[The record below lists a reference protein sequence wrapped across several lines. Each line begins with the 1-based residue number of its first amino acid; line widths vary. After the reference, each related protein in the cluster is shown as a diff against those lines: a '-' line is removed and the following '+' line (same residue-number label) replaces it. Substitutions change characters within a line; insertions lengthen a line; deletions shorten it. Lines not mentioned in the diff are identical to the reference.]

1 MPTSLPLPGAIPGF
15 PVASSSDEVIVHVL
29 EALDE
34 NTVRLVFTV
43 PQVLVGLHGRV
54 ELRYTN
60 DKTYFISIS
69 QLTRR
74 NIGFRLLFTRSW
86 NVLNDRS
93 EDNYIFL

>member
-1 MPTSLPLPGAIPGF
+1 MGFPLPSAIPGF
-15 PVASSSDEVIVHVL
+15 PVASSADEVTVQVL

-60 DKTYFISIS
+60 DKTYFIYTFFVHEIS
-69 QLTRR
+69 YITILK
-74 NIGFRLLFTRSW
+74 NYYFSFLLII
-86 NVLNDRS
+86 
-93 EDNYIFL
+93 YIFK

>member
-1 MPTSLPLPGAIPGF
+1 MEHNVATGFPLPGTISGY
-15 PVASSSDEVIVHVL
+15 PVASSSDDVTVQIL

-60 DKTYFISIS
+60 DKTYFSISIKI
-69 QLTRR
+69 
-74 NIGFRLLFTRSW
+74 NERL
-86 NVLNDRS
+86 
-93 EDNYIFL
+93 Y

>member
-1 MPTSLPLPGAIPGF
+1 MEHNIATGFPLPSAIPGF
-15 PVASSSDEVIVHVL
+15 PIASSDEVTVQVL

-60 DKTYFISIS
+60 DKTYFI
-69 QLTRR
+69 
-74 NIGFRLLFTRSW
+74 
-86 NVLNDRS
+86 
-93 EDNYIFL
+93 YIFFYNLFMKSQ

>member
-1 MPTSLPLPGAIPGF
+1 MEQNAPMFPLPGAISGY
-15 PVASSSDEVIVHVL
+15 PVASSSDDVTVQIL

-60 DKTYFISIS
+60 DKT
-69 QLTRR
+69 
-74 NIGFRLLFTRSW
+74 
-86 NVLNDRS
+86 
-93 EDNYIFL
+93 

>member
-1 MPTSLPLPGAIPGF
+1 MPAGFPLPGAIPGY
-15 PVASSSDEVIVHVL
+15 PVASSLDEVTVQIL

-60 DKTYFISIS
+60 DKTYFISVLKLI
-69 QLTRR
+69 RDYPEIRRIR
-74 NIGFRLLFTRSW
+74 NIPI
-86 NVLNDRS
+86 NVCYS
-93 EDNYIFL
+93 ELY

>member
-1 MPTSLPLPGAIPGF
+1 MEHNVPAGFPLPGAIPGF
-15 PVASSSDEVIVHVL
+15 PVASSSDEVTVQVL

-60 DKTYFISIS
+60 DKTYFISVSKLIEDYPEI
-69 QLTRR
+69 REIR
-74 NIGFRLLFTRSW
+74 NIPI
-86 NVLNDRS
+86 NVGYS
-93 EDNYIFL
+93 ELY